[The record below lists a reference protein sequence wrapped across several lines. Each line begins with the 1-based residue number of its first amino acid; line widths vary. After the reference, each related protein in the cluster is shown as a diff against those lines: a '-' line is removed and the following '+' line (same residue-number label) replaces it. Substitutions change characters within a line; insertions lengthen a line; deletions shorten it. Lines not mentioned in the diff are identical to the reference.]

1 MKTDF
6 DDDNDLLDEDS
17 VEEEEIPDVK
27 VSQSQAWRD
36 IEAKREER
44 ALLKQL
50 EKEYNLDGFDDEWE
64 D

>member
-6 DDDNDLLDEDS
+6 EDDNDLLDEDS

-27 VSQSQAWRD
+27 VTQSQAWRD

-44 ALLKQL
+44 ALLKRL
-50 EKEYNLDGFDDEWE
+50 EKEYDLDGLEDWDE
-64 D
+64 

>member
-6 DDDNDLLDEDS
+6 EDDNDLLDEDS

-27 VSQSQAWRD
+27 MTQSQAWRD

-44 ALLKQL
+44 ALLKRL
-50 EKEYNLDGFDDEWE
+50 EKEYNLDGLEDWDE
-64 D
+64 

>member
-6 DDDNDLLDEDS
+6 EDDNDLMDEDS
-17 VEEEEIPDVK
+17 VEEEEIPEVK

-44 ALLKQL
+44 ALLRQL
-50 EKEYNLDGFDDEWE
+50 EKEYDLDGLEDWDD
-64 D
+64 

>member
-6 DDDNDLLDEDS
+6 EDDNDLLDEDS

-36 IEAKREER
+36 IESKREER

-50 EKEYNLDGFDDEWE
+50 EKEYDLDGFDDWE

>member
-6 DDDNDLLDEDS
+6 EDDNDLLDEDS
-17 VEEEEIPDVK
+17 VEEEEIPEVK

-50 EKEYNLDGFDDEWE
+50 EKEYDLDGFDDWE
-64 D
+64 E

>member
-6 DDDNDLLDEDS
+6 EDDNDLLDEDS

-27 VSQSQAWRD
+27 MTQSQAWRD

-44 ALLKQL
+44 ALLKRL
-50 EKEYNLDGFDDEWE
+50 EKEYDLDGLEDWDE
-64 D
+64 

>member
-6 DDDNDLLDEDS
+6 EDDNDLMDEDS
-17 VEEEEIPDVK
+17 VEEEDIPDVK

-50 EKEYNLDGFDDEWE
+50 EKEYDLGSLDDWDD
-64 D
+64 

>member
-6 DDDNDLLDEDS
+6 EDDNDLLDEDS

-27 VSQSQAWRD
+27 MTQSQAWRD

-50 EKEYNLDGFDDEWE
+50 EKEYNLDGFDDLEE
-64 D
+64 

>member
-6 DDDNDLLDEDS
+6 EDDNDLLDEDT
-17 VEEEEIPDVK
+17 VEEEDIPEVK

-36 IEAKREER
+36 IESKREDR

-50 EKEYNLDGFDDEWE
+50 EKEYDLNGLDDWDV
-64 D
+64 

>member
-6 DDDNDLLDEDS
+6 EDDNDLLDEDT

-44 ALLKQL
+44 ALLKRL
-50 EKEYNLDGFDDEWE
+50 EKEYDLDSLEDWE

>member
-6 DDDNDLLDEDS
+6 EDDNDLMDEDT
-17 VEEEEIPDVK
+17 VEEEDIPEVK

-44 ALLKQL
+44 ALLKRL
-50 EKEYNLDGFDDEWE
+50 EKEYDLDGLDDW
-64 D
+64 DD

>member
-6 DDDNDLLDEDS
+6 EDDADLIDEDG
-17 VEEEEIPDVK
+17 VEEEIPEVK

-36 IEAKREER
+36 IELKREER

-50 EKEYNLDGFDDEWE
+50 EKEYDLDSLDDWE
-64 D
+64 E